1 MNDAPENHSAP
12 GTPRI
17 NASAPSRQRFDAASG
32 ERADLLGPLL
42 KNVSRSFYLTLR
54 VLPAGLREPV
64 GLAYL
69 LARAADTVADT
80 ELIQPERRL
89 ELLLGLRA
97 RVNGSVSNVADEIAA
112 ELSAHQANPH
122 ERILLQSLD
131 PALALLRDCNERDKF
146 EIQRVVTTLTEGME
160 FDLRTFPNETSGRL
174 GVLKNQVELERYTY
188 LVAGCVGDFWT
199 RMTMAHEPAMREWD
213 SAEMSACG
221 IRFGK
226 ALQYTNVLR
235 DVPKDLRI
243 GRCYLPDDILTAH
256 KLTPTALLDPQNGDR
271 ARPALVELI
280 RSALEH
286 FDEAR
291 RYLLAIPTR
300 CTRLRLGCLWPI
312 VIGLPTLEKLG
323 QNREWLNPAKP
334 SKINRATVQRMLA
347 LSLPVV
353 GSNTLLNYWI
363 DNQMTAVRKSFGL

>member
-1 MNDAPENHSAP
+1 MNDAPKNHSAP
-12 GTPRI
+12 DVPPDR
-17 NASAPSRQRFDAASG
+17 ASAPSVDSD
-32 ERADLLGPLL
+32 ERADLLGALL

-97 RVNGSVSNVADEIAA
+97 RVNGLQSDVATEIAA

-122 ERILLQSLD
+122 ERVLLQSLD
-131 PALALLRDCNERDKF
+131 PALALLGACNERDKF
-146 EIQRVVTTLTEGME
+146 EIRRVVTTLTEGME
-160 FDLRTFPNETSGRL
+160 FDLRTFPNETSGKL
-174 GVLKNQVELERYTY
+174 GALKNQAELEHYTY

-213 SAEMSACG
+213 GAEMSACG

-235 DVPKDLRI
+235 DIPKDLRI
-243 GRCYLPDDILTAH
+243 GRCYIPEDMLAAH
-256 KLTPTALLDPQNGDR
+256 DLAPEALLDPKNGER
-271 ARPALVELI
+271 ARPVLVELI

-286 FDEAR
+286 FEEAR
-291 RYLLAIPTR
+291 RYLIAIPTR

-323 QNREWLNPAKP
+323 QNREWLDPKKP
-334 SKINRATVQRMLA
+334 SKITRATVQRMLA
-347 LSLPVV
+347 ISLIAV

-363 DNQMTAVRKSFGL
+363 DKQMAAVRRGFGL